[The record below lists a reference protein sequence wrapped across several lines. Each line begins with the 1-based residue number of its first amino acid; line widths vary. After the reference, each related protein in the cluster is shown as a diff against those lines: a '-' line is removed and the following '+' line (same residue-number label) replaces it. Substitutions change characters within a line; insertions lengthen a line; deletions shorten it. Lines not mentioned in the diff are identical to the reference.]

1 MYGVARWS
9 SGDTLIAYREACRK
23 PWQRGDGPIGF
34 NISLAWTEGL
44 GIVYID
50 HVASS
55 SHSRSEAPVVLCGL
69 YRHHSNLDVQALQQ
83 TVICVLAHGRS
94 WPDMVDGFLL
104 RYFFGQY
111 LVFLP
116 PWLSIQHNLF
126 FPSHFLPG
134 SIYYSSRNYAPIISL
149 AFDPFPTTSPFA
161 RAFHCNGPGTSQ
173 QHHHH
178 HHLTVF
184 HSTSPCRPLTSS
196 FLKMSCPLRAILNH
210 GDEDHLS
217 ISDASQGLSS
227 PPAASTKAPSTL
239 PIATPSQQAEPTSHG
254 QPAVKSNPSTGPAL
268 KYPDAAA
275 TQLSSAPENN
285 PHKHSITSNNNDNN
299 GIFNRLLNHPEL
311 MFEMVSHLDV
321 DHLLALYSISRD
333 FHGLANNRFTTMIL
347 SHARTRAPG
356 SSYIF
361 PFRCYRKLCL
371 RDPALRRNETKP
383 NFQIRHVPSFKWLK
397 MVLFRERVVDGIVE
411 CLEEECLMLPA
422 ATTLTIKKIWFFM
435 DVSTNERRDG
445 LIRNTDY
452 WSEKDIYLAHLFL
465 MKLDMLFTC
474 PMTGDGD
481 LGLRK
486 MLLAQRSLSTLLRV
500 LPREEMRNTY
510 ELFEKVVAW
519 KYEPNDLQR
528 QLNQP
533 IFGVAPNRVG
543 MLQYEGWGRN
553 PGTPFHQIDDLLIWE
568 SLRRGLDVP
577 AHYLDMVFYGFIDK
591 KTGLDIW
598 TEDQKMKQAEEME
611 RRIRGEDEEVLVAEE
626 DDDDDDDDDYGD
638 DDDGDDE
645 DEVGDAPGSQST

>member
-1 MYGVARWS
+1 
-9 SGDTLIAYREACRK
+9 
-23 PWQRGDGPIGF
+23 
-34 NISLAWTEGL
+34 
-44 GIVYID
+44 
-50 HVASS
+50 
-55 SHSRSEAPVVLCGL
+55 
-69 YRHHSNLDVQALQQ
+69 
-83 TVICVLAHGRS
+83 
-94 WPDMVDGFLL
+94 
-104 RYFFGQY
+104 
-111 LVFLP
+111 
-116 PWLSIQHNLF
+116 
-126 FPSHFLPG
+126 
-134 SIYYSSRNYAPIISL
+134 
-149 AFDPFPTTSPFA
+149 
-161 RAFHCNGPGTSQ
+161 
-173 QHHHH
+173 
-178 HHLTVF
+178 
-184 HSTSPCRPLTSS
+184 
-196 FLKMSCPLRAILNH
+196 MSCPLRAILNH

-217 ISDASQGLSS
+217 ISNASQGRSS
-227 PPAASTKAPSTL
+227 PPAASTR
-239 PIATPSQQAEPTSHG
+239 EP
-254 QPAVKSNPSTGPAL
+254 L

-285 PHKHSITSNNNDNN
+285 PHKHSITSNNNN
-299 GIFNRLLNHPEL
+299 GVFNRLLNHPEL

-333 FHGLANNRFTTMIL
+333 FHGLANSRFTTMIL

-371 RDPALRRNETKP
+371 RDPALRPNETKP

-397 MVLFRERVVDGIVE
+397 MVLFRERVVDGIVD

-452 WSEKDIYLAHLFL
+452 WTEKDIYLAHLFL
-465 MKLDMLFTC
+465 MKVDMLFTC

-500 LPREEMRNTY
+500 LRREEMRNTY
-510 ELFEKVVAW
+510 ELIEKVVAW

-533 IFGVAPNRVG
+533 IFGVPPDRVG

-598 TEDQKMKQAEEME
+598 TEDQKWMQAEEME
-611 RRIRGEDEEVLVAEE
+611 GTTRGEDERWLVAE
-626 DDDDDDDDDYGD
+626 DDDDDDDYGD
-638 DDDGDDE
+638 DDDNGDDFGDGDDD